1 MYIMPVYLQVWI
13 NCRFVLPRMVEN
25 WILTADPFTGAN
37 KLKKRQFMRT
47 YSFFA
52 LFHKAFYGFRLR
64 TVNKLLSFLT
74 TACEALYALPSTYI
88 TGNWSSFLFTG
99 KRENQILFSN
109 KQFVNEI
116 YILSYYIGGEYHSV
130 YSIGALWLRI
140 AKLCLL

>member
-1 MYIMPVYLQVWI
+1 
-13 NCRFVLPRMVEN
+13 
-25 WILTADPFTGAN
+25 
-37 KLKKRQFMRT
+37 MRT

-52 LFHKAFYGFRLR
+52 LFHKAFYGFLLR
-64 TVNKLLSFLT
+64 AVNKLLSFLT

-116 YILSYYIGGEYHSV
+116 FILSYYIGGEYNNV
-130 YSIGALWLRI
+130 YTQ
-140 AKLCLL
+140 